1 MSFTL
6 TAGDHILNG
15 RSALIK
21 ASDRAAFAEAHAL
34 LAETSRIKGDMLD
47 RSAAARDEAYR
58 EGLTKGYE
66 QVQGYFLSK
75 LDEMSAALAQHEQE
89 RRASIADA
97 AMAAVRMMIG
107 DLGAGDI
114 VPGLAERALDRMG
127 EDSRYSVEVAP
138 DHVEAV
144 ATRLA
149 GREGVAVEA
158 NPALG
163 PLDCVVRTST
173 GRVIANLDTQ
183 IETLAQRWGVGEA
196 APSDI
201 ATVGNGNLPA

>member
-21 ASDRAAFAEAHAL
+21 ASDRVAFAQAHAL

-75 LDEMSAALAQHEQE
+75 LDEMAAALAQHEQE

-158 NPALG
+158 NSALG

-183 IETLAQRWGVGEA
+183 IETLAQRWGVGEG
-196 APSDI
+196 APSEI

>member
-1 MSFTL
+1 MTKATECRNFVIAGHAGSGKSTL
-6 TAGDHILNG
+6 SELMLYKAGAIG
-15 RSALIK
+15 RPGTVDAK
-21 ASDRAAFAEAHAL
+21 NTVSDFMA
-34 LAETSRIKGDMLD
+34 D
-47 RSAAARDEAYR
+47 
-58 EGLTKGYE
+58 
-66 QVQGYFLSK
+66 
-75 LDEMSAALAQHEQE
+75 EQE

-138 DHVEAV
+138 SHVEAV
-144 ATRLA
+144 TARLA

-201 ATVGNGNLPA
+201 APVANGNHPA

>member
-21 ASDRAAFAEAHAL
+21 AADRAAFVEAYDL
-34 LAETSRIKGDMLD
+34 LSETGRIKGDMVD
-47 RSAAARDEAYR
+47 RSAAAREEAYR

-66 QVQGYFLSK
+66 QVQGFFLGK
-75 LDEMSAALAQHEQE
+75 LDEMTAALAQHEQE

-107 DLGAGDI
+107 DLGAADI

-138 DHVEAV
+138 PHVDAV
-144 ATRLA
+144 TARLA
-149 GREGVAVEA
+149 GREGVTVEG
-158 NPALG
+158 NPTLG

-183 IETLAQRWGVGEA
+183 IETLAQRWGVSEA
-196 APSDI
+196 APSDST
-201 ATVGNGNLPA
+201 TVGNADLPA